1 MILGLDHVVVP
12 VDDVE
17 DAAARYGVFLGREP
31 AWEGRVDGVPA
42 SVFVLSNTTLCLR
55 ARREDDPGELI
66 VLKVGDLDA
75 AVRLAG
81 RRGLPALGEETTFG
95 DRRLARLDPAAA
107 GGLNLALVSGDGPSL
122 SAPVVSEASAVSA
135 LDHVVI
141 SARSG
146 DRALA
151 LWGARL
157 GLDLRLDRSNPAW
170 GARQMFFA
178 CGGLVM
184 EVVLRLGE
192 AETTDQP
199 DAFNGLAWGAADAD
213 AVQGRLS
220 GLGFNVSEVRNG
232 RKPGTR
238 IFTLREGVP
247 FSPTVV
253 LQQNAGGAGADA

>member
-1 MILGLDHVVVP
+1 VILGLDHVVLP

-17 DAAARYGVFLGREP
+17 DAAARYGVFLGLEP
-31 AWEGRVDGVPA
+31 AWEGLLDGAAA
-42 SVFVLSNTTLCLR
+42 SLFVLANTALCLR
-55 ARREDDPGELI
+55 ARREDDPGELL
-66 VLKVGDLDA
+66 VLKVADLDA

-95 DRRLARLDPAAA
+95 DRRMVRLDPAAA
-107 GGLNLALVSGDGPSL
+107 GGIALALVAGEGPAQSRT
-122 SAPVVSEASAVSA
+122 AVPAAGAVGA

-141 SARSG
+141 NARSG

-192 AETTDQP
+192 AETAERP
-199 DAFNGLAWGAADAD
+199 DIFNGLAWGAADAD

-220 GLGFNVSEVRNG
+220 GLGFNVSEVRDG

-238 IFTLREGVP
+238 IFTLREGVA
-247 FSPTVV
+247 FTPTVV
-253 LQQNAGGAGADA
+253 LQQNAGTAGAEP

>member
-1 MILGLDHVVVP
+1 VILGLDHVVVP

-31 AWEGRVDGVPA
+31 AWEGQLEGAAARVFA
-42 SVFVLSNTTLCLR
+42 LTNMALCLR
-55 ARREDDPGELI
+55 ARREGDPGELI
-66 VLKVGDLDA
+66 VLKVAELDA

-95 DRRLARLDPAAA
+95 DRRLVRLDPAAA
-107 GGLNLALVSGDGPSL
+107 GGLNLALVSGDGPGL
-122 SAPVVSEASAVSA
+122 SAPAVSEASAVSA

-141 SARSG
+141 AARSG

-192 AETTDQP
+192 AETTDRP
-199 DAFNGLAWGAADAD
+199 DDFNGLAWRAADAD

-238 IFTLREGVP
+238 IFTLREGVA
-247 FSPTVV
+247 FTPTVV
-253 LQQNAGGAGADA
+253 LQQNAGTAGAEP

>member
-1 MILGLDHVVVP
+1 MILGLDHVVLP

-31 AWEGRVDGVPA
+31 AWEGQLDDGAA
-42 SVFVLSNTTLCLR
+42 SVFSLSNMALCLR
-55 ARREDDPGELI
+55 ARREGDPGELI

-95 DRRLARLDPAAA
+95 DRRLVRLDPAAA
-107 GGLNLALVSGDGPSL
+107 GGLNLALVSSDGPGL
-122 SAPVVSEASAVSA
+122 SAPAVSEASAVGA

-141 SARSG
+141 AARSG

-192 AETTDQP
+192 AETP
-199 DAFNGLAWGAADAD
+199 DRPDRFSGLAWRAGDAA
-213 AVQGRLS
+213 AVQDRLQ
-220 GLGFNVSEVRNG
+220 GLGFNVSEVRTG

-238 IFTLREGVP
+238 IFTLREGVA
-247 FSPTVV
+247 FTPTVV
-253 LQQNAGGAGADA
+253 LQQNAGTAGAEP

>member
-31 AWEGRVDGVPA
+31 AWEGLVDGVPA
-42 SVFVLSNTTLCLR
+42 SLFVLSNTTLCLR

-95 DRRLARLDPAAA
+95 DRRLVRLDPAAA

-141 SARSG
+141 TARSG

-157 GLDLRLDRSNPAW
+157 GLDLRVQEPISFDQVGHRPAW
-170 GARQMFFA
+170 PPR
-178 CGGLVM
+178 
-184 EVVLRLGE
+184 
-192 AETTDQP
+192 AEQV
-199 DAFNGLAWGAADAD
+199 WGALQPSQA
-213 AVQGRLS
+213 
-220 GLGFNVSEVRNG
+220 
-232 RKPGTR
+232 RK
-238 IFTLREGVP
+238 ILLRP
-247 FSPTVV
+247 
-253 LQQNAGGAGADA
+253 QAH

>member
-1 MILGLDHVVVP
+1 
-12 VDDVE
+12 
-17 DAAARYGVFLGREP
+17 
-31 AWEGRVDGVPA
+31 
-42 SVFVLSNTTLCLR
+42 
-55 ARREDDPGELI
+55 
-66 VLKVGDLDA
+66 
-75 AVRLAG
+75 
-81 RRGLPALGEETTFG
+81 
-95 DRRLARLDPAAA
+95 
-107 GGLNLALVSGDGPSL
+107 
-122 SAPVVSEASAVSA
+122 VSEASAVSA

-157 GLDLRLDRSNPAW
+157 GLDLRLDRSNTAW

-253 LQQNAGGAGADA
+253 LQQNASGAGADA

>member
-1 MILGLDHVVVP
+1 MILGLDHVVLP

-31 AWEGRVDGVPA
+31 AWEGQLDDGAA
-42 SVFVLSNTTLCLR
+42 SVFSLSNMALCLR
-55 ARREDDPGELI
+55 ARREGDPGELI

-95 DRRLARLDPAAA
+95 DRRLVRLDPAAA
-107 GGLNLALVSGDGPSL
+107 GGLNLALVSGAGPGL
-122 SAPVVSEASAVSA
+122 SAPAVSEASAVSA

-141 SARSG
+141 AARSG

-178 CGGLVM
+178 CSGLVM

-192 AETTDQP
+192 AETAERP
-199 DAFNGLAWGAADAD
+199 DRFSGLAWRAGDAA
-213 AVQGRLS
+213 AVQDRLQ
-220 GLGFNVSEVRNG
+220 GLGFNVSEVRTG

-238 IFTLREGVP
+238 IFTLREGVA
-247 FSPTVV
+247 FTPTVV
-253 LQQNAGGAGADA
+253 LQQNAGTAGAEP